1 MEKGHI
7 GKRKWITAF
16 ILVLCMSFLV
26 CTSAFASSTCEED
39 ETMPVNQTLTRQEQE
54 SINIVRRYAEE
65 WIKLTYSSEGT
76 QVDEIIPIHNQFDK
90 LNGYCV
96 SFKKYDRPNGYIILK
111 TDDST
116 ESPLVEFSTEG
127 EDAYDTLFK
136 DCDENLLTNGTQKTL
151 YNFGDYFYRAKVSS
165 GQRQYILSPGNQL
178 SNKKNLF
185 DRMTTS
191 ALKNDDDRIMSAAS
205 THPDHFASIKK
216 LSTVTNIMGDKIIT
230 NAANF
235 TPKNM
240 NYYYLNYYNDT
251 GEQGNCVPTA
261 LMNIID
267 YYRTMRGKS
276 NLFLNASRTQSYK
289 KLIQYLGK
297 ENNVTNLSALAG
309 FSDYVLFRNYE
320 PYAQIEKLNSWS
332 SIGQQLDSNYTV
344 FTLVRG
350 YDATGVEKGHAI
362 VAYGYITG
370 RDTPTSS
377 PKYYLHIWDGWDT
390 TVKKVVLFSGF
401 PTIYGYRVSV
411 E

>member
-7 GKRKWITAF
+7 GKRRWITAI
-16 ILVLCMSFLV
+16 ILVLCMSFMV

-235 TPKNM
+235 TPQSM

-251 GEQGNCVPTA
+251 GKQGNCVPTA
-261 LMNIID
+261 IMNIVD
-267 YYRTMRGKS
+267 FYATKRGNS
-276 NLFLNASRTQSYK
+276 ALLLNGSRTQTYK
-289 KLIQYLGK
+289 ALIQRMKK
-297 ENNVTNLSALAG
+297 ENNVSDTVALTSFQQYA
-309 FSDYVLFRNYE
+309 FSRSV
-320 PYAQIEKLNSWS
+320 NSFVGQKITTWS
-332 SIGQQLDSNYTV
+332 EFGQQVDNNYTV
-344 FTLVRG
+344 YTCVWG
-350 YDATGVEKGHAI
+350 YNSEGKYSGHAI
-362 VAYGYITG
+362 VTYGYIIG

-401 PTIYGYRVSV
+401 PTIYGYCAFNG
-411 E
+411 

>member
-7 GKRKWITAF
+7 GKRRWITAI
-16 ILVLCMSFLV
+16 ILVLCMSFMV

-240 NYYYLNYYNDT
+240 NY
-251 GEQGNCVPTA
+251 
-261 LMNIID
+261 II
-267 YYRTMRGKS
+267 
-276 NLFLNASRTQSYK
+276 
-289 KLIQYLGK
+289 
-297 ENNVTNLSALAG
+297 
-309 FSDYVLFRNYE
+309 
-320 PYAQIEKLNSWS
+320 
-332 SIGQQLDSNYTV
+332 
-344 FTLVRG
+344 
-350 YDATGVEKGHAI
+350 
-362 VAYGYITG
+362 
-370 RDTPTSS
+370 
-377 PKYYLHIWDGWDT
+377 
-390 TVKKVVLFSGF
+390 
-401 PTIYGYRVSV
+401 
-411 E
+411 